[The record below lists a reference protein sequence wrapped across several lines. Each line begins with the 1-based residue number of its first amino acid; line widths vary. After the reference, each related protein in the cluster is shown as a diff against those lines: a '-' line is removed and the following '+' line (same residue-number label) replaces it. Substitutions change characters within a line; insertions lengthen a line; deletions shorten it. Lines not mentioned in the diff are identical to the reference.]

1 MLTVREYLPGKINMD
16 YKTKITCRRQRPTT
30 VEGRDIVEETE
41 SNRGRIIQSAAI
53 RRLQQKT
60 QVYPLESNAAVRSR
74 LTHSLEVQQT
84 GRFISRSI
92 LKHFADQGQLAE
104 LGLEGIETAFTNLVE
119 MACLMHDVGN
129 PPFGHF
135 GEAAINDW
143 MEKHGHAC
151 FLKTVGESFSIP
163 ALYTDKLL
171 PDLLHF
177 EGNAQGLR
185 IIHSLQKLN
194 LTTSQVA
201 ALVKYT
207 RPAWQTEADEG
218 YRYRHKKP
226 GCYYS
231 EEPLIHMIWQHLD
244 IAPGHRFPLVYIM
257 EAADDIAYC
266 IADIEDAVDKGILN
280 LRQLQQ
286 LLQEEWQEQCQRK
299 DFGES
304 EYLPDIVAN
313 ALGNNA
319 TAHLFITRL
328 RTRLVKDLVAYAT
341 ARYSEHHQAIFDGSL
356 DEPLIDG
363 GSEQHLALLTL
374 KWVARKHVFSQPEV
388 ETPELRGYAALMGL
402 MVIYQPLLEIP
413 GDEFR
418 EIVEQRPTRHFI
430 AQRLYHRMSGKHKEA
445 YCEAV
450 AGLKGSVEEQ
460 AALEWYYRV
469 RLLIDYMS
477 GMTDNYVLEE
487 YQCLSAI

>member
-1 MLTVREYLPGKINMD
+1 MSNAID
-16 YKTKITCRRQRPTT
+16 YRDKITCRRQRLTT
-30 VEGRDIVEETE
+30 VEGRDVVEETE
-41 SNRGRIIQSAAI
+41 SNRGRVIQSAAI

-60 QVYPLESNAAVRSR
+60 QVYPLETNAAVRSR

-92 LKHFADQGQLAE
+92 LSEFRDRGQLKS

-143 MEKHGHAC
+143 MEKHAHTCFEHA
-151 FLKTVGESFSIP
+151 TGTQAATS
-163 ALYTDKLL
+163 LYEEKLL

-194 LTTSQVA
+194 LTCSQIA

-207 RPAWQTEADEG
+207 RPAWKTEAGAD
-218 YRYRHKKP
+218 YTYRHKKP

-231 EEPLIHMIWQHLD
+231 EEPMVEMVWQHLN
-244 IAPGHRFPLVYIM
+244 IAPGHRYPLVYIM

-266 IADIEDAVDKGILN
+266 IADLEDAVDKGILD
-280 LRQLQQ
+280 LRQLQD
-286 LLQEEWQEQCQRK
+286 LLQEEWDSQCERA
-299 DFGES
+299 GVGVS
-304 EYLPDIVAN
+304 RYLPNIVERALDAN
-313 ALGNNA
+313 A
-319 TAHLFITRL
+319 TSHLFITRF
-328 RTRLVKDLVAYAT
+328 RTQLSKDLVDYAT
-341 ARYSEHHQAIFDGSL
+341 KRYCERHQEVFDGSL

-374 KWVARKHVFSQPEV
+374 KWVARRHVFSQPEV
-388 ETPELRGYAALMGL
+388 ETPELRGYAALIGL
-402 MVIYQPLLEIP
+402 MDIYRPLLEMSSE
-413 GDEFR
+413 EFTH
-418 EIVEQRPTRHFI
+418 IVNGEPSRHFI
-430 AQRLYHRMSGKHKEA
+430 AQRLYHRLSGKHKEA
-445 YCEAV
+445 YEDV
-450 AGLKGSVEEQ
+450 VEGLDNSSGDLP
-460 AALEWYYRV
+460 ALEWYYRC
-469 RLLIDYMS
+469 RLVIDYMS
-477 GMTDNYVLEE
+477 GMTDNFVLDE